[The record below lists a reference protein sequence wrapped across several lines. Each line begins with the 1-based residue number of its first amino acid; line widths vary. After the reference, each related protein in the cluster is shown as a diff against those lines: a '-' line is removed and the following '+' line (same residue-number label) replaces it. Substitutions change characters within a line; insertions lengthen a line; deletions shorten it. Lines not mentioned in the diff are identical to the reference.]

1 MAMAHSLELRVPLL
15 DIELMH
21 TAEQIPT
28 KYLLNEHNTKYAFRQ
43 AARRHLPEEWSN
55 RKN

>member
-1 MAMAHSLELRVPLL
+1 MAHSLELRVPLL